1 MTTTT
6 TAAAVR
12 AAAQSWRPQQY
23 LQFEQARL
31 RPALELLA
39 RVPQLPDERAPRIVD
54 LGAGTGNMA
63 PAFLQRWP
71 DAHVTFVDSSASML
85 ERARAD
91 HAALAAAGRLAY
103 SQADFE
109 AFALAED
116 EPLDLIFSNAAL
128 HWVSADA
135 HKTLLPR
142 LLSLLKPGGVLAVQM
157 PDSRAQPSHQLM
169 REAATQLGLAEQVAD
184 VRWVTCEREPQ
195 FYYEL
200 LSDAGA
206 APEALDLWTTTYAQV
221 LGGENPVA
229 AFTSS
234 TGLGPYLEK
243 LGGRSAPLA
252 ESFEAKYRELIARAY
267 PKQADGRTVFNFKRF
282 FAVAVKAQG

>member
-1 MTTTT
+1 MTTTA
-6 TAAAVR
+6 TAR
-12 AAAQSWRPQQY
+12 AAAQTWQPQQY

-39 RVPQLPDERAPRIVD
+39 RVPRLPDERAPRIVD

-63 PAFLQRWP
+63 PAFLQRWTR
-71 DAHVTFVDSSASML
+71 AHVAFVDSSASML
-85 ERARAD
+85 ERARTD
-91 HAALAAAGRLAY
+91 HAALAAERRFEY
-103 SQADFE
+103 RQVDFE
-109 AFALAED
+109 SFAPAED

-135 HKTLLPR
+135 HRALLPR
-142 LLSLLKPGGVLAVQM
+142 LLSFLKPGGVLAVQM
-157 PDSRAQPSHQLM
+157 PDSREQPSHQLM
-169 REAATQLGLAEQVAD
+169 HEAAAQLGLAEQVAD
-184 VRWVTCEREPQ
+184 VRWVTCERDPQ

-200 LSDAGA
+200 LSDAGV
-206 APEALDLWTTTYAQV
+206 APEVLDLWTTTYAQV
-221 LGGENPVA
+221 LGGDNPVA

-243 LGGRSAPLA
+243 LGGRDAPLA
-252 ESFEAKYRELIARAY
+252 VSFAGKYRELVARAY

-282 FAVAVKAQG
+282 FTVAVKKQA